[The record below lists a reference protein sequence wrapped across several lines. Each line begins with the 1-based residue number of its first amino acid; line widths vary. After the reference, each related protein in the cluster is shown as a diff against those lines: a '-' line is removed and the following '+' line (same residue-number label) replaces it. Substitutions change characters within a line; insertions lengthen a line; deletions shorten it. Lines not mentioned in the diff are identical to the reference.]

1 MLLVVVALEYKLDG
15 VLPQHG
21 LVPRKHV
28 ARVSLVLETHHMLTL
43 LQQALQFLLQSLVT
57 FFAFSQQ
64 LIEFII
70 PQDQHLLTFEF
81 YL

>member
-1 MLLVVVALEYKLDG
+1 MLLVVVALEYELDG

-28 ARVSLVLETHHMLTL
+28 ARVSLVLETHLLTL